1 MSHFNY
7 ESVHK
12 SKCMFLVG
20 DFHKVRF
27 LNVCD
32 DIPIGYNPHKDQVL
46 ITWMILAQKHE
57 SFIFVYCEYGVYMLY
72 VNSICVT
79 YLCASRDLIKN

>member
-1 MSHFNY
+1 MF
-7 ESVHK
+7 SV
-12 SKCMFLVG
+12 S
-20 DFHKVRF
+20 DFHKVSF
-27 LNVCD
+27 LNVRD

-46 ITWMILAQKHE
+46 IAWLILAQKHDN
-57 SFIFVYCEYGVYMLY
+57 FIFVYCEYGVYVLY

>member
-32 DIPIGYNPHKDQVL
+32 DIRIGYNPHKDQVL
-46 ITWMILAQKHE
+46 IA
-57 SFIFVYCEYGVYMLY
+57 
-72 VNSICVT
+72 
-79 YLCASRDLIKN
+79 